1 MAKGRGGGGG
11 GREGRFQ
18 FRMRLPDLYTMYES
32 VKFHRTSFNQP
43 ETELPVLTTRTVW
56 HKQTKAT
63 VKTTSRVSLPLRV
76 DLIPLATNSGPHFSI
91 EHIILQYSAYNILTH
106 KVAVVLE
113 DRIVRVGYGG
123 YLVGVSRVILAVQAR
138 TDQVSNSTPPQGV
151 VSLELR
157 GTLESVRFPIPRCLA
172 DGERIRVAVNILTK
186 S

>member
-1 MAKGRGGGGG
+1 M
-11 GREGRFQ
+11 
-18 FRMRLPDLYTMYES
+18 
-32 VKFHRTSFNQP
+32 
-43 ETELPVLTTRTVW
+43 
-56 HKQTKAT
+56 
-63 VKTTSRVSLPLRV
+63 

-123 YLVGVSRVILAVQAR
+123 YLVGVNRVIFLAVQER

-157 GTLESVRFPIPRCLA
+157 GTLESVRFPIPRCSA

>member
-1 MAKGRGGGGG
+1 M
-11 GREGRFQ
+11 
-18 FRMRLPDLYTMYES
+18 
-32 VKFHRTSFNQP
+32 
-43 ETELPVLTTRTVW
+43 
-56 HKQTKAT
+56 
-63 VKTTSRVSLPLRV
+63 

-91 EHIILQYSAYNILTH
+91 EHIILPYSAYNILTH

-123 YLVGVSRVILAVQAR
+123 YLVGVNRVIFLAVQER

-157 GTLESVRFPIPRCLA
+157 GTLESVRFPIPRCSA